1 MEQDSENKFWVRYD
15 IEGNVAVLYKLSF
28 PGCFFQRWDT
38 NKWVDA
44 SDRYLRI
51 TRDAACDEVSAEF
64 AQQALINLTEHQLIN
79 ESYES
84 DIAGYQDSFKDHITA
99 TEPSLEIE
107 TESIT
112 DGFSAL
118 TTSAIAMHEVFLGLM
133 SAGFTEDQALKL
145 ITGMIRSE

>member
-1 MEQDSENKFWVRYD
+1 MARDSENRFWVRYD
-15 IEGNVAVLYKLSF
+15 FEGNVAVLYKLSF
-28 PGCFFQRWDT
+28 TGYFFQRWDS

-64 AQQALINLTEHQLIN
+64 AQQALINLTEHKLIN
-79 ESYES
+79 GSYES
-84 DIAGYQDSFKDHITA
+84 DTAGFQDSFKDHITV
-99 TEPSLEIE
+99 TESSLEME

-118 TTSAIAMHEVFLGLM
+118 ATSAITMHEIFLGLM

-145 ITGMIRSE
+145 ITGLIRSE